1 VSRTDPRAGYR
12 ARVREAE
19 VSNVQARPDLATL
32 PSYVPGKSIPG
43 AIKLASNEVPAG
55 ALPSVAAAIAQAA
68 QDIHRYPDTA
78 ATELTARL
86 VDKLRVPAEHIA
98 VGCGSVSLCQ
108 QLIQALCTERDEVVF
123 PWRSFEAYPIVTQV
137 VGAKQVRVPLTE
149 GHALDLD
156 AISAAITPNTRLV
169 FVCTPNNPTGTVLR
183 SAELNRFLDSV
194 PSNVL
199 VVLDEAYF
207 EFINDPDVPNGVDIF
222 RERGNVAVLRTFSKA
237 YGLAGLRVGYCVA
250 PEDVATALRKVY
262 VPFSVNHI
270 AQVAA
275 IASLDAEDELM
286 ERCREIMAE
295 RVRVRDELIK
305 AGYDVPETQANFVW
319 LPLGER
325 TAAFNEHCLEHK
337 VVVRAF
343 VGDGARVTI
352 GTPEENDVFLAAA
365 RSFSR

>member
-1 VSRTDPRAGYR
+1 M
-12 ARVREAE
+12 REAE
-19 VSNVQARPDLATL
+19 LSNVQTRPDLATL
-32 PSYVPGKSIPG
+32 PSYVPGRSIPG

-55 ALPSVAAAIAQAA
+55 PLPSVAAAIAQAA

-78 ATELTARL
+78 AVELTARL
-86 VDKLRVPAEHIA
+86 ADKLGVPAEHVA
-98 VGCGSVSLCQ
+98 LGCGSVNLCQ

-123 PWRSFEAYPIVTQV
+123 AWRSFEAYPIVTQV
-137 VGAKQVRVPLTE
+137 VGAKQVRVPLTD
-149 GHALDLD
+149 GHALDL
-156 AISAAITPNTRLV
+156 AAMAAAITSDTRLV

-183 SAELNRFLDSV
+183 TAELTRFLDSV

-207 EFINDPDVPNGVDIF
+207 EFINDPDVPNGIDVF

-250 PEDVATALRKVY
+250 PFDVATALRKVY
-262 VPFSVNHI
+262 VPFSVNHL

-286 ERCREIMAE
+286 ARCQEIMTE
-295 RVRVRDELIK
+295 RVRVRDELI
-305 AGYDVPETQANFVW
+305 AGGYDVPETQANFVW

-325 TAAFNEHCLEHK
+325 TADFNEHCLEHK

-352 GTPEENDVFLAAA
+352 GTPEENDVFLTAA
-365 RSFSR
+365 RSFSP